1 MTISTDELMTVGEV
15 ATYLH
20 VSPAMIYRL
29 AQTGHLPAFK
39 IGRTWRFRQALIDSW
54 LDDRRAAPPLADV
67 EQIKSPNT

>member
-54 LDDRRAAPPLADV
+54 LEQQRASTPPDMGEPLVSAN
-67 EQIKSPNT
+67 I